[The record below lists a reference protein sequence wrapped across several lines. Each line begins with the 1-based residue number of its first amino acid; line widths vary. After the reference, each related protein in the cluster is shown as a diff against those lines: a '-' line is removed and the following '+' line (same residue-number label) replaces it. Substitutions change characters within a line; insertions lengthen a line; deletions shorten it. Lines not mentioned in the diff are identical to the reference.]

1 MKKQL
6 SITIA
11 TTVLALTLPGL
22 ANAQFTVVSQ
32 IGGVPYNIPVT
43 TETFNGSLPSILS
56 LSGNAFL
63 ATGTPAFG
71 YTAPY
76 YSGNTAAYFGE
87 SPNLGPDA
95 TQYVAVQ
102 SGGSATL
109 TFSTP
114 ERYLGLL
121 WGSVD
126 YSFNSITFYDSSS
139 NQIGQV
145 LASQVSGV
153 AVNDPG
159 INGTAYVNITSST
172 PFSSAVFQ
180 TTGPQGNFTFEFDD
194 IAYSTVVPEPA
205 TGAIIAAGL
214 GVFGFVL
221 RRKKA

>member
-1 MKKQL
+1 MKK
-6 SITIA
+6 SIKLAIA
-11 TTVLALTLPGL
+11 VIVGTTSLAK
-22 ANAQFTVVSQ
+22 AQFTVVSQ

-43 TETFNGSLPSILS
+43 TLTFDGSLPSNMTLT
-56 LSGNAFL
+56 GNAFL
-63 ATGTPAFG
+63 ATGTPPFG
-71 YTAPY
+71 NTAPY
-76 YSGNTAAYFGE
+76 YSGSTAAYFGE
-87 SPNLGPDA
+87 SPALGPDA

-114 ERYLGLL
+114 QRYLGLL

-126 YSFNSITFYDSSS
+126 DNFNYITFYDSGN

-145 LASQVSGV
+145 LASQVAGI
-153 AVNDPG
+153 ADNDPG
-159 INGTAYVNITSST
+159 INGTSYVNITSTT

-180 TTGPQGNFTFEFDD
+180 TSGPQGNFTFEFDD

-214 GVFGFVL
+214 GVLGLVL